1 MSAVHN
7 PISVEEINR
16 CIRLFGDA
24 QKSFMH
30 AEKRAGLRSVL
41 FDIPRRS
48 SIGWHCIYEKG
59 AEFLRELSNYASP
72 EELGRRMQRLCSR
85 PYYLTLS
92 IVMCSYLGARQQ
104 IMLDRGLLPDSGFSE
119 EKIEEL
125 GFIIDWWSRV
135 CRVYR
140 SDGLLLPE
148 QANNTQ
154 GILPGATASAIDGQ
168 LLPMETETIHQLR
181 RMMATLE
188 LYCFILHGE
197 QRDGIF
203 GHGLYPACDGS
214 QLVILEFTDLQ
225 NDFLPW
231 AETKVRNPYANVAVA
246 LRIKG
251 AAAEFRLF
259 GSILLNPPD
268 IAESLQAGR
277 LFTLTANDQ
286 ILPIPFSEMPLI
298 QRCAA
303 DAQNELYLKAAEWSP
318 RFQAEYGVHLFA
330 NHLRSFFHLAGLGSS
345 YDERIRQEFQS
356 AAAPLIET
364 LLSQKEPPSMWR
376 FMATTEGDFFWPIVI
391 NQEVSTHNVHS
402 QG

>member
-1 MSAVHN
+1 
-7 PISVEEINR
+7 
-16 CIRLFGDA
+16 
-24 QKSFMH
+24 
-30 AEKRAGLRSVL
+30 
-41 FDIPRRS
+41 
-48 SIGWHCIYEKG
+48 
-59 AEFLRELSNYASP
+59 
-72 EELGRRMQRLCSR
+72 MQQLCSR

-104 IMLDRGLLPDSGFSE
+104 LMLDRGLSPDSRFSE
-119 EKIEEL
+119 EKVDEL

-135 CRVYR
+135 CRAYR

-154 GILPGATASAIDGQ
+154 EILPAATASTIDGQ

-203 GHGLYPACDGS
+203 GHGPYPACDGS

-225 NDFLPW
+225 NGFLPW

-246 LRIKG
+246 MRIKG
-251 AAAEFRLF
+251 AAVQFRLF
-259 GSILLNPPD
+259 GSMLLNPPD
-268 IAESLQAGR
+268 IAESLQAAR
-277 LFTLTANDQ
+277 LLTRPAGDE
-286 ILPIPFSEMPLI
+286 IVPVPFSEVSLI

-330 NHLRSFFHLAGLGSS
+330 NHLRSFFHLAGLGTS

-364 LLSQKEPPSMWR
+364 LLSQKEPPSMWK
-376 FMATTEGDFFWPIVI
+376 FMATTKGDFFWPIVM
-391 NQEVSTHNVHS
+391 NQEVPAHNVHS

>member
-7 PISVEEINR
+7 PISIEDINR

-30 AEKRAGLRSVL
+30 SEKRAGLRSVL
-41 FDIPRRS
+41 FDVPRRS

-59 AEFLRELSNYASP
+59 AEFLRQLSDHVSP
-72 EELGRRMQRLCSR
+72 EELGRRMQQLCSR

-104 IMLDRGLLPDSGFSE
+104 LMLDRGLSPDSRFSD
-119 EKIEEL
+119 EKINEL

-135 CRVYR
+135 CRAYR

-154 GILPGATASAIDGQ
+154 AILPPAAASAIDGQ
-168 LLPMETETIHQLR
+168 LLPMETEAIHQLR

-203 GHGLYPACDGS
+203 GHGPYPACDGS

-246 LRIKG
+246 MRVKG
-251 AAAEFRLF
+251 VAVQFRLF
-259 GSILLNPPD
+259 GSMLLNPPD
-268 IAESLQAGR
+268 IAASLQAAR
-277 LFTLTANDQ
+277 LLTRTAGNE
-286 ILPIPFSEMPLI
+286 IEPVPFSEMSLI

-303 DAQNELYLKAAEWSP
+303 DAQNELYLNAAEWSP

-330 NHLRSFFHLAGLGSS
+330 NHLRSFFHLAGLGTS

-364 LLSQKEPPSMWR
+364 LPSQKEPPSMWK
-376 FMATTEGDFFWPIVI
+376 FMAATEGHFFWPIVI
-391 NQEVSTHNVHS
+391 NQEVQAHNVHS